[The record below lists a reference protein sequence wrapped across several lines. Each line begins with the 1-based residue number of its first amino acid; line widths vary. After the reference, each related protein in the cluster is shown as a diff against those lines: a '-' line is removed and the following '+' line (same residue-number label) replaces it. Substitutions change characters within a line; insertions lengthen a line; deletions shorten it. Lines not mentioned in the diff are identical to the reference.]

1 MNDLKIDREIFPH
14 KNAHMKASFS
24 SVILSCI
31 SEVLFYEYFSIA
43 TEVIK

>member
-1 MNDLKIDREIFPH
+1 MNDLKIDREILPH
-14 KNAHMKASFS
+14 KKVHMKASFS

-31 SEVLFYEYFSIA
+31 SEVLFYEYFYIA